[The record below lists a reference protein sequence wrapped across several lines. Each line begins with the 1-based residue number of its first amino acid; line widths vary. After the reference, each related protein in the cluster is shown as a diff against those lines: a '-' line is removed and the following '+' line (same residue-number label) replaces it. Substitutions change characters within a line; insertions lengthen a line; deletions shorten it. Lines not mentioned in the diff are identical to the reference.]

1 MHVCAC
7 SCRPVYVS
15 AVRPQSKHIVVMVD
29 HGASVTDTQLQIA
42 RDSALVIL
50 NSIDEHD
57 KVSERE
63 SVLVYRAP
71 SMLQCFGKLKKKSH
85 MFLVK
90 SAVTPS
96 NCFVFCFVVLFL
108 QISILSVA
116 ETVRS
121 CSLDQCYK
129 SLLSPATSETKRKMS
144 TFISNIKASD
154 GATQHAV
161 GFQKAFQLL
170 RNTSSLS
177 KQSTSKKIVLTLK
190 VRNIR
195 CCPSIFLSD
204 QFQLLCAGFRFF
216 S

>member
-1 MHVCAC
+1 MFKYDIF
-7 SCRPVYVS
+7 CRPVYVA

-50 NSIDEHD
+50 NAVDEHD
-57 KVSERE
+57 KVCIPFFKKHIFSKWTLWLIRHKKLCFDF
-63 SVLVYRAP
+63 VPAP
-71 SMLQCFGKLKKKSH
+71 
-85 MFLVK
+85 
-90 SAVTPS
+90 
-96 NCFVFCFVVLFL
+96 L

-154 GATQHAV
+154 GATQHAA

-170 RNTSSLS
+170 RNTSSLTGRQS
-177 KQSTSKKIVLTLK
+177 SSTSSKPGSALK
-190 VRNIR
+190 WLRR
-195 CCPSIFLSD
+195 CM
-204 QFQLLCAGFRFF
+204 F
-216 S
+216 SCSF